1 MKTPQQQAR
10 EAEAGPEAIEEI
22 VEDLGQQDVLPPD
35 TGAGTVMNDELEVTG
50 EQAGRWDDPVGGQPH
65 HAGRKALED
74 ETKSSEILVQR
85 GVAEAADELEEMEEM
100 EASENP
106 PEEGE

>member
-1 MKTPQQQAR
+1 MKTPQQNAP
-10 EAEAGPEAIEEI
+10 EAEPAPEAIEEI
-22 VEDLGQQDVLPPD
+22 VEDLGQQDVLP
-35 TGAGTVMNDELEVTG
+35 TGAGGGAVIDDELEVVG
-50 EQAGRWDDPVGGQPH
+50 EQAGRWDEPVGGQPH

-85 GVAEAADELEEMEEM
+85 GVTEAADELEEMES
-100 EASENP
+100 SETA

>member
-1 MKTPQQQAR
+1 MKTPRQDAP
-10 EAEAGPEAIEEI
+10 EAEPEPEAIEKI

-35 TGAGTVMNDELEVTG
+35 SGGSTMMNDELEVVG

-65 HAGRKALED
+65 QAMRKALED

-85 GVAEAADELEEMEEM
+85 GVTEAENELDEIES
-100 EASENP
+100 SENS

>member
-1 MKTPQQQAR
+1 MKTPKQQVR
-10 EAEAGPEAIEEI
+10 EAQAEPEAIEEI

-35 TGAGTVMNDELEVTG
+35 TGAGAVMNDELEVTG

-65 HAGRKALED
+65 HAARKALED

-85 GVAEAADELEEMEEM
+85 GVTEAADELEDMQ
-100 EASENP
+100 ATENS